1 MFYLKCSLIAT
12 NISLSQVTSNVKFQ
26 LQTVGRLDC
35 FQILNSL
42 GVLLFVSFTL
52 YTTGTTDNSMPIS
65 VSIDIA
71 VLVNVILN
79 TFVCVDSCTSIIQFC
94 ISQRCALEVMHIIY
108 VVGLI

>member
-1 MFYLKCSLIAT
+1 MFYLKCGLIAT
-12 NISLSQVTSNVKFQ
+12 NICLSQVASNVNYQ
-26 LQTVGRLDC
+26 LPTVVRLDC
-35 FQILNSL
+35 FQTLNSL

-52 YTTGTTDNSMPIS
+52 YTTGTTDISMPIS

-79 TFVCVDSCTSIIQFC
+79 TFVCMDSCPSIIQFC
-94 ISQRCALEVMHIIY
+94 LSQRCALEVVHIIY